1 MEIEIFFTTL
11 DFGAFKTA
19 RMHFYFA
26 DESILPRRRLFFAEY
41 NVHSLTVKYES

>member
-26 DESILPRRRLFFAEY
+26 DESILLRRREGCTLLSTYHYDSQE
-41 NVHSLTVKYES
+41 